1 MRNLGKYRGVFPA
14 FYACYDDEGRVSKER
29 TQGLVRHLAAKGIRG
44 LYVSGSSGECI
55 YQSLEERMRTLD
67 YVMEAGAGKM
77 TIIAHVAAPSTR
89 HSIELALHAKALGAD
104 ALAAIP
110 PIYFRLPEKSIQRYW
125 TDMIEA
131 ADMDFIIYNIP
142 QTTGYSLSVQLLRT
156 MIELPR
162 VIGVKNSSMPVLDI
176 QQFREAA
183 GPDFVLFNGPDEQF
197 VAGRLMG
204 ADAGIGGTYA
214 VMPELFLAADAC
226 VVSGEYGHAAE
237 IQGAINRIIMEMIGF
252 SGSIYSVAKQLLR
265 EQGLVVGDSR
275 LPMEPISSSEYPRV
289 RKLNEAIS
297 AAVGKYRAGSA
308 GRVGK

>member
-1 MRNLGKYRGVFPA
+1 MRNLDKYRGVFPA
-14 FYACYDDEGRVSKER
+14 FYACYDDKGRVSKER
-29 TQGLVRHLAAKGIRG
+29 TQGLVRHLAAKGVRG

-55 YQSLEERMRTLD
+55 YQTIEERKATLEH
-67 YVMEAGAGKM
+67 VMEAAAGKM
-77 TIIAHVAAPSTR
+77 TVIAHIAAPSTQA
-89 HSIELALHAKALGAD
+89 SVELALHAKALGAD

-125 TDMIEA
+125 TDMVEA

-142 QTTGYSLSVQLLRT
+142 QTTGYALSVDLLKK
-156 MIELPR
+156 MLKDPR

-214 VMPELFLAADAC
+214 VMPELFLAAEAC
-226 VVSGEYGHAAE
+226 IRRGDYRLAAE
-237 IQGAINRIIMEMIGF
+237 IQDAVNRIIMEMLGY
-252 SGSIYSVAKQLLR
+252 SGSLYSVAKHLLK
-265 EQGLVVGDSR
+265 EQGVAVGDSR
-275 LPMEPISSSEYPRV
+275 LPMEPITGAEYPKV
-289 RKLNEAIS
+289 KLLNEAIA
-297 AAVGKYRAGSA
+297 AAVAKYGKAAAGA
-308 GRVGK
+308 R